1 MAPAFTRSSRSVN
14 LTRLRDARVDVLILG
29 GGINGAGIARDLT
42 LRARLAGA
50 PLSVAV
56 VEKGH
61 FAGGTSGRNSQ
72 LIHGGL
78 RYLKH
83 FDFGLV
89 REALRERSTLLR
101 IAPHLVEPLPMLL
114 PMYGPFASL
123 YYGAGLW
130 LYDWLAGE
138 DNVGR
143 RRYLSREE
151 VARLEPGLRIEG
163 LHSAAIY
170 FDCKVHSARFV
181 LENIFDA
188 ARDGAVVVNY
198 CEASE
203 PVLESGLFRV
213 TVKDVLGGEKFSLR
227 ARKVV
232 DARGPW
238 ASGVR
243 LRLVRGSHLVFPRLN
258 ASENAIAHFGEDG
271 RILFIIPWGPGNELS
286 LVGTTDV
293 DHNEHPDR
301 VSISRDEVSYLYR
314 AVEPLF
320 PQVRRMEPVA
330 AYSSLRPLVLEQG
343 ATATST
349 SREHRIWEDES
360 GVVRITGGKY
370 TTYRVM
376 SNEAAELVCNAVA
389 PRLRGRCATAATPLG
404 GNRPDVYL
412 MLLER
417 AAELSGRYRVE
428 DSEVRRIMK
437 DFGVQAEALLRCLP
451 ERAPEGLTRLD
462 CGVAAWAVEHEMV
475 QRLPDLLYV
484 STYWGHERVWSG
496 ESLSAL
502 ARFVGE
508 RLGWDQRRVEEE
520 TDSVRKAAELWRSGA
535 AKAGE

>member
-1 MAPAFTRSSRSVN
+1 MAPAFTRSSRSLN
-14 LTRLRDARVDVLILG
+14 LTRLREALVDVLILG

-50 PLSVAV
+50 PLSVAL

-83 FDFGLV
+83 FDFNLV
-89 REALRERSTLLR
+89 REALRERSILLR

-114 PMYGPFASL
+114 PMYGAMASL

-130 LYDWLAGE
+130 LYDLLAGE

-151 VARLEPGLRIEG
+151 VVRLEPRLRTEG

-188 ARDGAVVVNY
+188 ARDGAIVVNY

-203 PVLESGLFRV
+203 PVGEGRLFRV
-213 TVKDVLGGEKFSLR
+213 KVKDILGGEEFSVR

-258 ASENAIAHFGEDG
+258 TSENAIAHFGEDG
-271 RILFIIPWGPGNELS
+271 RILFIIPWGPRNELS

-293 DHNEHPDR
+293 DHQGRPDQ
-301 VSISRDEVSYLYR
+301 VSISREEVNYLYR
-314 AVEPLF
+314 AVAPLF
-320 PQVRRMEPVA
+320 PHVRGMEPVT
-330 AYSSLRPLVLEQG
+330 AYSSLRPLVLEEG

-349 SREHRIWEDES
+349 SREHRIWNDES

-376 SNEAAELVCNAVA
+376 SDEAAELVCEAIA
-389 PRLRGRCATAATPLG
+389 PRLRGRCATAVTPLG

-412 MLLER
+412 MLRER
-417 AAELSGRYRVE
+417 AAELAGRYGVE
-428 DSEVRRIMK
+428 ESEVRRIMK
-437 DFGVQAEALLRCLP
+437 DFGVQTELVLRCLP
-451 ERAPEGLTRLD
+451 ERAPEGLARLD
-462 CGVAAWAVEHEMV
+462 CAVAAWTLEHEMV
-475 QRLPDLLYV
+475 QHLPDLLYV
-484 STYWGHERVWSG
+484 STYWGHERVWPA
-496 ESLSAL
+496 EALSAL
-502 ARFVGE
+502 ARFVGG
-508 RLGWDQRRVEEE
+508 RLGWDQRRIEEE
-520 TDSVRKAAELWRSGA
+520 TGSVWQAAELWRSAA
-535 AKAGE
+535 AKTGE

>member
-1 MAPAFTRSSRSVN
+1 
-14 LTRLRDARVDVLILG
+14 VDVLILG

-42 LRARLAGA
+42 LRARLAGV
-50 PLSVAV
+50 PLSVAL

-188 ARDGAVVVNY
+188 ARDGALVVNY

-203 PVLESGLFRV
+203 PVLEGGLFRV
-213 TVKDVLGGEKFSLR
+213 TVKDVLGGGVFSVR
-227 ARKVV
+227 ARKLV

-258 ASENAIAHFGEDG
+258 ASENAIAHFGADG
-271 RILFIIPWGPGNELS
+271 RILFIIPWGPGNQLS

-301 VSISRDEVSYLYR
+301 VSISREEVSYLYR

-330 AYSSLRPLVLEQG
+330 AYSSLRPLVLEEG

-417 AAELSGRYRVE
+417 AAELAGRYGVE
-428 DSEVRRIMK
+428 ESEVRRIMK
-437 DFGVQAEALLRCLP
+437 DFGVQAEAVLRCLP
-451 ERAPEGLTRLD
+451 ERAPEGLARLD

-508 RLGWDQRRVEEE
+508 RLGWDQPRVEEE

-535 AKAGE
+535 AKTGE